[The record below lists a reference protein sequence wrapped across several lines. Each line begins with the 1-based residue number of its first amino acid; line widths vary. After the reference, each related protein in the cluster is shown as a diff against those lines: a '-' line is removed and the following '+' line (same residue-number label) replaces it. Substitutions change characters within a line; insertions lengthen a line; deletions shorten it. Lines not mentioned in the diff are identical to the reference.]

1 MGSIPARANEFVGT
15 LKTCEKRLVSKSSH
29 SVVVSTEDFESSI
42 LGSSPSESLSTFV
55 KVDQNVTSKVANVS
69 RQLIK
74 TQKLSFENMG
84 NSKPPVPHSD
94 FKIHL

>member
-55 KVDQNVTSKVANVS
+55 KSGAKCDFKSCKCFQTAN
-69 RQLIK
+69 Q
-74 TQKLSFENMG
+74 
-84 NSKPPVPHSD
+84 NSKIV
-94 FKIHL
+94 F